1 MATVKSTS
9 VETLAKLRAERASFE
24 KREREARRDAAIE
37 LGEAV
42 LKTADLALSP
52 AQVSQ
57 LIQAAMKHGFDGAL
71 ARLTPEFA
79 VRKTAANGGPG
90 GAGENVS

>member
-1 MATVKSTS
+1 MKSTS